1 MIPEIWTDKQ
11 AKVMNI
17 ELYLELEDAAGIY
30 KIDMVDMGRLHN
42 ERLHKNIEKNG
53 VEFYRLS

>member
-1 MIPEIWTDKQ
+1 
-11 AKVMNI
+11 MNI